1 MDIQTIK
8 KEYHLVR
15 VVDDEGKVHM
25 YKRFGY
31 QEWIKQ
37 HNHHIYMWN
46 ELPKPKYEK
55 GYNVELEKLS
65 NYDVLE
71 KHFLKTNPEEMEK
84 IVKERSEIHE
94 DLYSI
99 VSRLNKLG
107 LVELGRKING
117 VNKLI

>member
-25 YKRFGY
+25 YKRFEH
-31 QEWIKQ
+31 QKWIKQ
-37 HNHHIYMWN
+37 HYHHTYMWN
-46 ELPKPKYEK
+46 ELPKPKYEES
-55 GYNVELEKLS
+55 NHKLDKLT

-71 KHFLKTNPEEMEK
+71 KHFLRTNPEEMEK
-84 IVKERSEIHE
+84 IVKERGEINE
-94 DLYSI
+94 DLFKI
-99 VSRLNKLG
+99 VKRLNKLG

-117 VNKLI
+117 INKLL

>member
-15 VVDDEGKVHM
+15 VVDDEGKIHM
-25 YKRFGY
+25 YKRFGH
-31 QEWIKQ
+31 QKWIKQ
-37 HNHHIYMWN
+37 HNHHTYMWN
-46 ELPKPKYEK
+46 ELPKPKYEESNYK
-55 GYNVELEKLS
+55 LEKLS

-94 DLYSI
+94 DLFR
-99 VSRLNKLG
+99 VVKRLNKLG
-107 LVELGRKING
+107 MVELGRKING
-117 VNKLI
+117 INKLL

>member
-15 VVDDEGKVHM
+15 VVDDEGKIHM
-25 YKRFGY
+25 YKRFGH
-31 QEWIKQ
+31 QKWIKQ
-37 HNHHIYMWN
+37 HNHHTYMWN
-46 ELPKPKYEK
+46 ELPKPKYEESNSK
-55 GYNVELEKLS
+55 LEKLS

-94 DLYSI
+94 DLFR
-99 VSRLNKLG
+99 VVKRLNKLG

-117 VNKLI
+117 VNNLI

>member
-15 VVDDEGKVHM
+15 VVDDEGKIHM

-31 QEWIKQ
+31 QKWIKQ
-37 HNHHIYMWN
+37 HDHHTYMWN
-46 ELPKPKYEK
+46 ELPKPRYEES
-55 GYNVELEKLS
+55 NHKLDKLT

-84 IVKERSEIHE
+84 IVKERGEINE
-94 DLYSI
+94 DLFKI
-99 VSRLNKLG
+99 VKRLNKLG
-107 LVELGRKING
+107 MVELGRKING